1 MIKIIGFY
9 RLKYFNVVSSQIKT
23 SAALIPAKME
33 PPVSIFKEV
42 IAVIAN
48 LDTLETTA
56 SQV

>member
-1 MIKIIGFY
+1 
-9 RLKYFNVVSSQIKT
+9 
-23 SAALIPAKME
+23 ME

-56 SQV
+56 SQVLKMICAMYVIAALILEK